1 MKLRGN
7 KIIVIDI
14 EATCW
19 NGKIPAGQVNEIIE
33 FGISELDIETGEI
46 SKNKGILVKPER
58 SEVSPFCTE
67 LTTITQDLLDK
78 EGISF
83 KEACRQIREDYN
95 AKEYVWASYGA
106 YDLKMIKNQCKI
118 RGVEYPLSQEHVNVK
133 EFFTEVKGLRRKVGM
148 KGALHILDIP
158 LEGTHHRGVDDAKN
172 IAKILHWCLRNS

>member
-1 MKLRGN
+1 MNRN

-19 NGKIPAGQVNEIIE
+19 NGKVPPGQVNEIIE
-33 FGISELDIETGEI
+33 FGICELNTETGEI
-46 SKNKGILVKPER
+46 TKNKGILVKPER

-83 KEACRQIREDYN
+83 KEACMQIREDYN
-95 AKEYVWASYGA
+95 AKEFAWASYGA
-106 YDLKMIKNQCKI
+106 YDIKMIQNQCKI
-118 RGVEYPLSQEHVNVK
+118 RGEEYPLSQEHINVK
-133 EFFTEVKGLRRKVGM
+133 ELFTEVKGLRRKVGM

-172 IAKILHWCLRNS
+172 IAKVLHWCLTNK

>member
-1 MKLRGN
+1 MKLKRN

-19 NGKIPAGQVNEIIE
+19 NGKIPPGKTSEIIE
-33 FGISELDIETGEI
+33 FGICELDTETGEI
-46 SKNKGILVKPER
+46 SRNKGILVKPER

-67 LTTITQDLLDK
+67 LTTITQGLLDK

-83 KEACRQIREDYN
+83 EEACQEIREKYN
-95 AKEYVWASYGA
+95 SKEYVWASYGA
-106 YDLKMIKNQCKI
+106 YDLKMIQNQCEK
-118 RGVEYPLSQEHVNVK
+118 RGVEYPLSQEHINVK
-133 EFFTEVKGLRRKVGM
+133 VLFSEVKDLRRKVGM

-172 IAKILHWCLRNS
+172 IAKILHWCLRNK